1 MYFAITAIWL
11 GFFALL
17 GYIVKEKCED
27 ALDVMLVL
35 NLMIIAAMIPL
46 LLVTAGI
53 ITSFK

>member
-27 ALDVMLVL
+27 ALDAFLVMALPF
-35 NLMIIAAMIPL
+35 MIGMFIL
-46 LLVTAGI
+46 LFVTAGI

>member
-27 ALDVMLVL
+27 ALDAFLVMAFPF
-35 NLMIIAAMIPL
+35 MIGMFIL
-46 LLVTAGI
+46 LFDTAGI

>member
-27 ALDVMLVL
+27 ALDVLLVL
-35 NLMIIAAMIPL
+35 TLIIIAAMIPL